1 VSSALPCRR
10 RFDHLFAEASVA
22 AGRLLPRLRLWL
34 ALHEAGFDPEA
45 FTRDEAVSFCRDR
58 LPALLAAEGLALAP
72 RAARRLERTVARFD
86 PRHPTP
92 YERFAAL
99 A

>member
-1 VSSALPCRR
+1 MGRR

-22 AGRLLPRLRLWL
+22 AGRLLPRFELWM
-34 ALHEAGFDPEA
+34 ACHELGIDPEA
-45 FTRDEAVSFCRDR
+45 LTGEEA
-58 LPALLAAEGLALAP
+58 ALLCRRALPELFAKLGVKLPP

-92 YERFAAL
+92 YERFATGL
-99 A
+99 

>member
-1 VSSALPCRR
+1 MGNRR
-10 RFDHLFAEASVA
+10 RFDHLFVEASVA
-22 AGRLLPRLRLWL
+22 VDRLLPRFELWM
-34 ALHEAGFDPEA
+34 AFHEAGLDPEA
-45 FTRDEAVSFCRDR
+45 LSRDDAVGFCRAR
-58 LPALLAAEGLALAP
+58 LPDFLTTRGLALRP
-72 RAARRLERTVARFD
+72 RAAQRLEREVARFD

>member
-1 VSSALPCRR
+1 MNRR

-22 AGRLLPRLRLWL
+22 ADRLLPRFDLWM
-34 ALHEAGFDPEA
+34 AFHEAGLDPEA
-45 FTRDEAVSFCRDR
+45 FSRDEAVGFCRGR
-58 LPALLAAEGLALAP
+58 LPEFLASRGLAVTP
-72 RAARRLERTVARFD
+72 RAARRLEREVARFD

>member
-1 VSSALPCRR
+1 MGRR

-22 AGRLLPRLRLWL
+22 AGRLLPRYELWL
-34 ALHEAGFDPEA
+34 ACHERGIDPDTL
-45 FTRDEAVSFCRDR
+45 TREEAVELCRR
-58 LPALLAAEGLALAP
+58 TLPGLLEKLGVALRP

-92 YERFAAL
+92 YERFAAGI
-99 A
+99 

>member
-1 VSSALPCRR
+1 MGRR

-22 AGRLLPRLRLWL
+22 AGRLLPRFELWM
-34 ALHEAGFDPEA
+34 ACHELGLDPEA
-45 FTRDEAVSFCRDR
+45 LSGEEAIELCRR
-58 LPALLAAEGLALAP
+58 VLPELLAGLGLELAP

-92 YERFAAL
+92 YERFAAR

>member
-1 VSSALPCRR
+1 MGRR

-22 AGRLLPRLRLWL
+22 AGRLLPRFALWM
-34 ALHEAGFDPEA
+34 ACHEVGIDPEVL
-45 FTRDEAVSFCRDR
+45 TREQAVAFCRSH
-58 LPALLAAEGLALAP
+58 LPAFLAAQGLALDP
-72 RAARRLERTVARFD
+72 GPARRLEREVSRFD

-92 YERFAAL
+92 YERFARL

>member
-1 VSSALPCRR
+1 MGRR

-22 AGRLLPRLRLWL
+22 AGRLLPRFELWM
-34 ALHEAGFDPEA
+34 ACHELGIDPEA
-45 FTRDEAVSFCRDR
+45 LTGDEAVELCRR
-58 LPALLAAEGLALAP
+58 ALPELLAKLGLALPP

-92 YERFAAL
+92 YERFATGL
-99 A
+99 